1 MSEAGGPPTPPRPGS
16 GRANRSGFISRAPGK
31 RKVRRKV
38 AMVTGEE
45 SLGHDSS
52 NSACDSGEEQTTAVK
67 CPRNASGSKRQRLAP
82 PLTCVLCGEAG
93 KDVRAL
99 PEDARG
105 KLEALAA
112 SYNSSCQICMPQV
125 VLLLKGAAEKGIDA
139 LQADGAA
146 NLGRHQ
152 GPSAGGGCKGWKQ
165 LAHKVNHSGA
175 CTCPEEAP
183 GDMHGSA
190 GSATL
195 RFTGGA
201 SGPGP
206 ARVAP
211 THP

>member
-1 MSEAGGPPTPPRPGS
+1 
-16 GRANRSGFISRAPGK
+16 
-31 RKVRRKV
+31 
-38 AMVTGEE
+38 MVTGEE
-45 SLGHDSS
+45 SLGS
-52 NSACDSGEEQTTAVK
+52 NSACNSDEEQTAVE
-67 CPRNASGSKRQRLAP
+67 CPRSASGSKRQRLAP
-82 PLTCVLCGEAG
+82 LLTCVLCGEAG

-99 PEDARG
+99 PEDARS
-105 KLEALAA
+105 KLVVLAA
-112 SYNSSCQICMPQV
+112 SYNSSCQICMPQG

-152 GPSAGGGCKGWKQ
+152 GPSAGGGCKGWKH
-165 LAHKVNHSGA
+165 LANKVNYSGA

-183 GDMHGSA
+183 GDSGSA

-195 RFTGGA
+195 SFTGGA
-201 SGPGP
+201 SGPDP

>member
-1 MSEAGGPPTPPRPGS
+1 MVAGG
-16 GRANRSGFISRAPGK
+16 
-31 RKVRRKV
+31 
-38 AMVTGEE
+38 E

-52 NSACDSGEEQTTAVK
+52 NSACNSDEEQTVVK
-67 CPRNASGSKRQRLAP
+67 RPRSGSGSKRQRLAP
-82 PLTCVLCGEAG
+82 LLTCVLCGKAG
-93 KDVRAL
+93 KDVKAL
-99 PEDARG
+99 PEDARS

-112 SYNSSCQICMPQV
+112 SYNSLCQICVPQGV
-125 VLLLKGAAEKGIDA
+125 EHLKDAAARGIDA

-146 NLGRHQ
+146 KLGRHQ
-152 GPSAGGGCKGWKQ
+152 GPFAGSGCKGWKQ